1 MWNAYVFGM
10 FKVQGLNKKFNKIEK
25 KSKIQNFAFL
35 EFFVILFLHTFTK
48 LHVASV
54 IQAQVIMQN
63 VILNKSHFCKK
74 LQFLTSLPNFDQNL
88 QKKLSSKIFLWF
100 GPYLQ
105 GRNFRGK
112 KMSQISLIL
121 AKFAKINSFFDPRK
135 CRFAKIN
142 SREIFQN

>member
-88 QKKLSSKIFLWF
+88 QKKIIFQDFFVIRSIVCIFRTTFVHSKSILMI
-100 GPYLQ
+100 LQ
-105 GRNFRGK
+105 
-112 KMSQISLIL
+112 
-121 AKFAKINSFFDPRK
+121 AKIVKKTPKVPLYLVF
-135 CRFAKIN
+135 
-142 SREIFQN
+142 